1 VGGTTI
7 IDRNRRTKARRRWC
21 VLAGALLVALATGAV
36 GTSTAAARG
45 LVTGFSDNALFDP
58 TSVNPSTRA
67 AWLDRAVGARAGIV
81 RITVNW
87 RASVA
92 SHPPARPT
100 NPADPAYQF
109 GHLDEAIKSARAHGL
124 RVMLTV
130 YRAPDWAEQGHKPR
144 RIEPGAWKP
153 DPAKFGQFGQAL
165 ARRYSGHFQGLPR
178 VRYFEAWSEPNLTQ
192 FLAPQWKGKKKAA
205 PRRYRAMLNRF
216 YSGVHAA
223 QPGATVI
230 GGATSPFGDSRKHPL
245 YPGHP
250 RMRPVVFLRTVLC
263 LDGHLTRAK
272 HCKQKPH
279 LDALSAHP
287 LNFFNPPHYVPYNK
301 NDIQV
306 AVFRRVRKVL
316 RAAKRART
324 VRPGGHHSL
333 WVTEEGLL
341 SHPPNPKGV
350 RPGKHARWLEESLY
364 LLWKQGASVVMN
376 LQIRDVAYD
385 PHHVPSGQFTTGI
398 YFHDGKAKPA
408 VRAWRF
414 PFVTHRKSKRRVSA
428 WGKAPQ
434 GGKLKI
440 QQKKRHGRHWRTR
453 KRITVKAGQV
463 FRRSFRLKGRAT
475 LRARVGKAKSL
486 SWHQSG

>member
-7 IDRNRRTKARRRWC
+7 IDGSRRTEVRRRWC
-21 VLAGALLVALATGAV
+21 VLAAALVAALATGVV
-36 GTSTAAARG
+36 GVSTAAARG

-58 TSVNPSTRA
+58 TSVNPSSRA
-67 AWLDRAVGARAGIV
+67 MWLERAVGARAGII

-92 SHPPARPT
+92 SHPPANPT
-100 NPADPAYQF
+100 NPADAAYQF
-109 GHLDEAIKSARAHGL
+109 GHLDEAVRSARAHGL
-124 RVMLTV
+124 QVMLTV
-130 YRAPDWAEQGHKPR
+130 YRAPSWAEGRHKPR
-144 RIEPGAWKP
+144 RIEDGAWKP
-153 DPAKFGQFGQAL
+153 DPVKYGQFGEAL

-178 VRYFEAWSEPNLTQ
+178 VRYFEAWTEPNLTQ
-192 FLAPQWKGKKKAA
+192 FLAPQWKGKKKYA
-205 PRRYRAMLNRF
+205 PKRYRALLNRF
-216 YSGVHAA
+216 YAGVHAV
-223 QPGATVI
+223 QPDATVI

-245 YPGHP
+245 YPAHP
-250 RMRPVVFLRTVLC
+250 RMRPITFLQTALC
-263 LDGHLTRAK
+263 LNGKFRRTK
-272 HCKQKPH
+272 CKNKPH

-316 RAAKRART
+316 RAAKRAGT
-324 VRPGGHHSL
+324 LRPRGHHAL

-341 SHPPNPKGV
+341 SDPPNPKGV
-350 RPGKHARWLEESLY
+350 RPKKHARWLEESLY
-364 LLWKQGASVVMN
+364 MLWKQGASVVMN

-398 YFHDGKAKPA
+398 YFHDGKPKPA
-408 VRAWRF
+408 LRAWRF

-434 GGKLKI
+434 SGDLLI
-440 QQKKRHGRHWRTR
+440 QQKRHGHWRTR
-453 KRITVKAGQV
+453 KRVAIHAGQV
-463 FRRSFRLKGRAT
+463 FRPSFRLRGSAT
-475 LRARVGKAKSL
+475 LRARLGKAKSL
-486 SWHQSG
+486 SWHQAG